1 MDYNTL
7 RILLLLVLV
16 FISLIQDIKYFKVK
30 NITNLTFII
39 FGLVLSVF
47 DKTLFSSL
55 IGLIFPLLLMPLFIF
70 KMLGAGD
77 IKLFCAIGS
86 IIGYP
91 KIALLIL
98 SSVILN
104 GIIALILMLVRKQD
118 FSYFFGWLK
127 ICILGKKIIPYSNFK
142 IKSKNMFPYTL
153 GITAA
158 AICYVLSL

>member
-7 RILLLLVLV
+7 KILLLLMLT

-39 FGLVLSVF
+39 LGITFSIF
-47 DKTLFSSL
+47 DKTLASSL
-55 IGLIFPLLLMPLFIF
+55 LGLIFPLLLMPLFIF

-98 SSVILN
+98 SSIILN
-104 GIIALILMLVRKQD
+104 GIIALILMIVRKQN
-118 FSYFFGWLK
+118 FLYFFSWLK
-127 ICILGKKIIPYSNFK
+127 ICILSQKIIPYSDFK
-142 IKSKNMFPYTL
+142 IKSKNMFRYTL

-158 AICYVLSL
+158 VIYYTLNL